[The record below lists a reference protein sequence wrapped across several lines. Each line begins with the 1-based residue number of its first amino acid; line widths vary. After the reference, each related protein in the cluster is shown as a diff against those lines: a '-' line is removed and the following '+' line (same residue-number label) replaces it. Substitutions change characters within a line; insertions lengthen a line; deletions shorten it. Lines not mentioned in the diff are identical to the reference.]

1 MVYWNLE
8 NAQSGTR
15 SFHLHLQIPAISLL
29 AHVQF
34 RERVAANRAKR
45 THVGVTNAVKQSH
58 DQSGTSPGQNLLEVH
73 AARFTLAT
81 RARADHEI
89 MGPTHDWIN
98 KLIHQRRD
106 VAAVAIYK
114 HNDVAFS
121 RKRTNACRACAPIST
136 RCGRHA
142 RACFTRALGCA
153 IGAAVIDHDHFVRYT
168 GRETFAYH
176 AGDWFLLVKRRDND
190 RHVAH
195 RKTSHARVK

>member
-98 KLIHQRRD
+98 KLIHQRKGEINYQRNKIGQGECD
-106 VAAVAIYK
+106 W
-114 HNDVAFS
+114 S
-121 RKRTNACRACAPIST
+121 RGNFQVELES
-136 RCGRHA
+136 
-142 RACFTRALGCA
+142 
-153 IGAAVIDHDHFVRYT
+153 
-168 GRETFAYH
+168 
-176 AGDWFLLVKRRDND
+176 VK
-190 RHVAH
+190 
-195 RKTSHARVK
+195 K